1 MTHKT
6 PLFLNVQAQ
15 MFMLADVQDDS
26 WNKFATSGLTN
37 CGCTDTCCS
46 NYSPK
51 KSWYIISTMNK
62 LLNYTRF
69 EADLTTQSGRRSGD
83 GGSGGN
89 GAARVVK
96 FKRDPSFTD
105 GPEAVY
111 VAWFGSKTSA
121 SAATTIAISEVSG
134 NDNDGGGDASAGAGA
149 GVVTAVLTTLVGNS
163 TTGLQT
169 ALPIAAG
176 GKVTVTVTEMPIF
189 ILVGQGLAPA
199 APIGPVPPIDPP
211 VAKVPF
217 LPSFLSPFFPPF
229 SSSSPSPSTSTLSS
243 SFFLVCL
250 NPFLRKKNE
259 RQNTIYM
266 YSESSVRR
274 IIQGA
279 CLRTPSQ
286 AQACSRSRL
295 ARVARTHPRQSRR
308 PPFLKGRSC
317 RCRLLC
323 RPRSDPCSSARE
335 AGWRTPWISSQ
346 INKTKC
352 THISTTTVRP
362 LFFILRARCF
372 ICIFTLSRVRCS

>member
-51 KSWYIISTMNK
+51 KSWYIVSTMNK

-69 EADLTTQSGRRSGD
+69 EADLTTQSGRWSGD

-134 NDNDGGGDASAGAGA
+134 NDNDGGGDAGADAGAGAGAGA

-217 LPSFLSPFFPPF
+217 LPSFLPSFPP
-229 SSSSPSPSTSTLSS
+229 
-243 SFFLVCL
+243 
-250 NPFLRKKNE
+250 
-259 RQNTIYM
+259 
-266 YSESSVRR
+266 
-274 IIQGA
+274 
-279 CLRTPSQ
+279 
-286 AQACSRSRL
+286 
-295 ARVARTHPRQSRR
+295 SRR
-308 PPFLKGRSC
+308 R
-317 RCRLLC
+317 RR
-323 RPRSDPCSSARE
+323 R
-335 AGWRTPWISSQ
+335 
-346 INKTKC
+346 
-352 THISTTTVRP
+352 RP
-362 LFFILRARCF
+362 LPLCPLLYSVFFFFFFFVFILSLSLSLSLSF
-372 ICIFTLSRVRCS
+372 SPPQIIFLCMESNKKPNVVG